1 MSLGV
6 YDAGQKDIQRSLSY
20 SSHPFLSNVSP
31 CTFTPPALCT
41 KIIFLYLPV
50 HSRQSFTHPACYA
63 RVYVKAGLNKMRSQ
77 ISESLLILLLS
88 CFTSVFAQEV
98 KSVYSTRFSNVSWN
112 NAGWQLETTSL
123 DQGHYQDR
131 IALSNGY
138 LGCAVAALGPFFEV
152 DVPVDE
158 DNIGGWPLF
167 SRRQTFAT
175 IGGFWNSQERTNGT
189 NFEWLYQY
197 GGESVISGI
206 LHWAGIVLDLG
217 DDTYLDASTSNSTIS
232 AFRSMMDYKQGR
244 MNWAYTWSPNSEVS
258 FDVSFQMIIHK
269 LYVNQAMVQMQ
280 VTSSVDYNATIANVL
295 NGDCAVRTDFVEK
308 GQTTDMVYSAV
319 RPRGINNVT
328 GYVYAGMT
336 VSGADSSATTSDI
349 SSRPYVGN
357 NESSIAQAVVTTL
370 IAGQKATF
378 TKFVGIAS
386 TDAFEDSNSTARDA
400 AVSGM
405 EAGFDDV
412 IQSHVDEWAAIFH
425 EDSVDSYNLDDGSLP
440 DDEYLVEA
448 AIVAVVNPFYLLQ
461 NTVGANA
468 LAAVNNNTLI
478 NQHSIAVGG
487 LASDAYAGWIF
498 WDAEIW
504 MQPGL
509 VAAFPQ
515 AAKGIADYRVATY
528 PQALENPL
536 TAYQSSKNGT
546 TFSDN
551 AAAYPWISGRYGNCT
566 AAGPCFDYEY
576 HLNGDI
582 ALEFENYWVVSGDT
596 EFFEQELFPIY
607 DSMAVFLSETLE
619 QNAGGGY
626 ELKNMTDPD
635 EFANGVDNGGFTMPL
650 IADILQTANMFRS
663 KFGVEPNFT
672 WNEQAENI
680 VISRNS
686 EAAINLEYTGM
697 NGSIN
702 VKQADVVLVTYPLSY
717 KGMNYSQENSLDDLD
732 YYAAKQSQSGPAMTY
747 AIFAIVASEVSPSG
761 CSTYTYQQYSERPYA
776 RPPWFQFSEQLLD
789 NFQINGGF
797 HPAFP
802 FLTGHGGANQVVLF
816 GYLGLRLIP
825 DGYLH
830 IDPSLP
836 PQIPQIRYRTFYW
849 QGWPIEAH
857 SNHTTTT
864 LTRLSTPL
872 DTANSTF
879 ATFPIPIVLGVASNN
894 SSPIIFLPPNGTIS
908 IPNRTPADIKT
919 VAGNVAQCQPVW
931 STDPVV
937 PGQVAISAVDG
948 AASTTWQPASADIEA
963 SITVEL
969 PTGSVGPVKA
979 FYFDWAQAP
988 PVSFRV
994 EFHNGSSSPS
1004 SDHVGGTAGAI
1015 PAFYDPT
1022 TAIQV
1027 TSQDPVDVS
1036 LPFDAASVADVVPYS
1051 SNTTLVTLDTAV
1063 VLGGGAGG
1071 VRYATLWIRG
1081 NQAIVGE
1088 DKFNSSE
1095 AGAEVAEWA
1104 IIVDDGDPR
1113 ETQDLSGVVF
1123 NKDSAARGKGKRET
1137 AAVRDVGRDAVLAT
1151 YGRHMRRA
1159 AEQRREKKKKML

>member
-1 MSLGV
+1 MLV
-6 YDAGQKDIQRSLSY
+6 AQITEL
-20 SSHPFLSNVSP
+20 FLTLLLCCLTYVS
-31 CTFTPPALCT
+31 A
-41 KIIFLYLPV
+41 
-50 HSRQSFTHPACYA
+50 QD
-63 RVYVKAGLNKMRSQ
+63 VKAL
-77 ISESLLILLLS
+77 
-88 CFTSVFAQEV
+88 
-98 KSVYSTRFSNVSWN
+98 YPTRFSNVTWN
-112 NAGWQLETTSL
+112 NLDWQLETSNL

-131 IALSNGY
+131 MHLSNGY
-138 LGCAVAALGPFFEV
+138 LGCAVAALGPFFETE
-152 DVPVDE
+152 VPVEE

-206 LHWAGIVLDLG
+206 PHWAGIILDLG
-217 DDTYLDASTSNSTIS
+217 GDLYLDASTSNSTIS
-232 AFRSMMDYKQGR
+232 SFSSMMDYKQGR
-244 MNWAYTWSPNSEVS
+244 MHWAFTWTPGQDIS

-269 LYVNQAMVQMQ
+269 LYINQAMVQMQ
-280 VTSSVDYNATIANVL
+280 ITPSADYNATVVNVL
-295 NGDCAVRTDFVEK
+295 NGDCAVRSDFAEK
-308 GQTTDMVYSAV
+308 GETDDMIYSAV
-319 RPRGINNVT
+319 HPSGLSNIT
-328 GYVYAGMT
+328 GYIYAGMT
-336 VSGADSSATTSDI
+336 IGGAQHSAATTDF
-349 SSRPYVGN
+349 SSRPYLGN
-357 NESSIAQAVVTTL
+357 NESSIAQATDATL
-370 IAGQKATF
+370 IAGQMATF
-378 TKFVGIAS
+378 TKFIGIAS
-386 TDAFEDSNSTARDA
+386 NDAFDDANSTAHGA
-400 AVSGM
+400 ARSAM
-405 EAGFDDV
+405 EAGFDAV
-412 IQSHVDEWAAIFH
+412 MKSHVDEWTAIFR
-425 EDSVDSYNLDDGSLP
+425 EDTVDSYNLDDGSLP
-440 DDEYLVEA
+440 DDEYIVES

-461 NTVGANA
+461 NTVGVNA
-468 LAAVNNNTLI
+468 LAAINNNTLV

-515 AAKGIADYRVATY
+515 AAKGIADYRVYTY
-528 PQALENPL
+528 PQALNNPE
-536 TAYQSSKNGT
+536 TAYQSSKNDT
-546 TFSDN
+546 SFSDD

-607 DSMAVFLSETLE
+607 NSMAIFLSEVLE
-619 QNAGGGY
+619 QNEEGQW

-650 IADILQTANMFRS
+650 IADTLTTANMFRS
-663 KFGVEPNFT
+663 KFGVEPNST
-672 WNEQAENI
+672 WQDQADN
-680 VISRNS
+680 VLISRNS
-686 EAAINLEYTGM
+686 DAGIILEYTGM

-717 KGMNYSQENSLDDLD
+717 QGMNYTQDNSLDDLD
-732 YYAAKQSQSGPAMTY
+732 YYASKQSQAGPGMTY

-761 CSTYTYQQYSERPYA
+761 CSAYTYQQYSEKPYA
-776 RPPWFQFSEQLLD
+776 RAPWFQFSEQLLD

-872 DTANSTF
+872 ETANSTF
-879 ATFPIPIVLGVASNN
+879 VNTPIPIVLGAASNS
-894 SSPIIFLPPNGTIS
+894 SSPVLLLPPNGTIS
-908 IPNRTPADIKT
+908 IPNRTPADTKT
-919 VAGNVAQCQPVW
+919 IAGNVAQCQPVW

-937 PGQVAISAVDG
+937 PGQFAISAVDG
-948 AASTTWQPASADIEA
+948 AASTTWQPASADVEA
-963 SITVEL
+963 SVTVEL
-969 PTGSVGPVKA
+969 PMGSAGITA

-994 EFHNGSSSPS
+994 DLHNGSSSSRGSGYGVS
-1004 SDHVGGTAGAI
+1004 SS
-1015 PAFYDPT
+1015 PQFYDPSS
-1022 TAIQV
+1022 AIV
-1027 TSQDPVDVS
+1027 VASQDPVEVA
-1036 LPFDAASVADVVPYS
+1036 LPFDAESVADVVPYS
-1051 SNTTLVTLDTAV
+1051 SNTTLVTLGEPLSVQA
-1063 VLGGGAGG
+1063 
-1071 VRYATLWIRG
+1071 RYATLWIRG
-1081 NQAIVGE
+1081 NQGIVGA

-1095 AGAEVAEWA
+1095 VGGEVAEWG
-1104 IIVDDGDPR
+1104 IIVDDGNGGSRRRDMR
-1113 ETQDLSGVVF
+1113 GAIF
-1123 NKDSAARGKGKRET
+1123 NKKIEKRDFGSLGAGDSVTVVRGDMLEKRSVT
-1137 AAVRDVGRDAVLAT
+1137 VGRDEARDAMLAK
-1151 YGRHMRRA
+1151 YGRYMKRAVEERRW
-1159 AEQRREKKKKML
+1159 R